1 MVNAGVRTLRYLQEH
16 SAEEIAAAMPEAF
29 WAGNRDQYV
38 AFLRANLAM
47 YSPDGLM
54 PPEGPPN
61 VLKSLSLV
69 DERIGVASI
78 DLQETY
84 DNSFAAGLR

>member
-1 MVNAGVRTLRYLQEH
+1 
-16 SAEEIAAAMPEAF
+16 
-29 WAGNRDQYV
+29 
-38 AFLRANLAM
+38 
-47 YSPDGLM
+47 M

-69 DERIGVASI
+69 DEKVGSASI